1 MKIGDSMKKL
11 VADKFSLDGLHLRT
25 SLEGQAKV
33 RFSILKDSID
43 VPGLIGEVLCEFI
56 GVAASDLGMGRVES
70 GG

>member
-1 MKIGDSMKKL
+1 MEIGDSMEKL

-25 SLEGQAKV
+25 FLEGQAKV

-43 VPGLIGEVLCEFI
+43 VPGLIGEVLCKFI
-56 GVAASDLGMGRVES
+56 GVAASDLGMGRFEA

>member
-33 RFSILKDSID
+33 RFSILKDSLD
-43 VPGLIGEVLCEFI
+43 VPGLIGEVL
-56 GVAASDLGMGRVES
+56 G
-70 GG
+70 